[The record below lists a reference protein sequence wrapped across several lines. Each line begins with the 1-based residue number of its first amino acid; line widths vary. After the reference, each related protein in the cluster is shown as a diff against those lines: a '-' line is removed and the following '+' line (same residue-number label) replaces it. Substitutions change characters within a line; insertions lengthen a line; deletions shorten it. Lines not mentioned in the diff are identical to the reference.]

1 MAIETDC
8 TIEIDIGRKVFKLA
22 GGGSRL
28 VFENFSLK
36 IEEGAIVALLGPSGG
51 GKSTLLRIV
60 AGLDRDFSGAVKKP
74 EGRLGMVFQ
83 EPRLLPWRNV
93 ADNLRLAA
101 PNLSEAELQ
110 DLLAAFELDGR
121 GGDFPGQLSL
131 GLARRVALARA
142 FAVEPDLMLL
152 DEPFASLDRALHQ
165 RLRSLLSAR
174 IGARK
179 MTALIATHDLD
190 DALLL
195 ADEVIFLDGAPARIL
210 RRLPID
216 APRGKRDED
225 LTNLRRLAP
234 NYQVIPGDGNG
245 KSDDVD

>member
-1 MAIETDC
+1 MAL
-8 TIEIDIGRKVFKLA
+8 EIDIVRKAFRLA
-22 GGGSRL
+22 DGGSRL

-36 IEEGAIVALLGPSGG
+36 IEDGAIVALLGPSGG

-74 EGRLGMVFQ
+74 DGRLGMVFQ
-83 EPRLLPWRNV
+83 EPRLLPWRNL
-93 ADNLRLAA
+93 ADNLKLAA
-101 PNLSEAELQ
+101 PDLTEAGLRE
-110 DLLAAFELDGR
+110 LLAAFELDGR
-121 GGDFPGQLSL
+121 GGDYPGQLSL
-131 GLARRVALARA
+131 GLARRAALARA
-142 FAVEPDLMLL
+142 FAIEPDLILL
-152 DEPFASLDRALHQ
+152 DEPFASLDRALHE
-165 RLRSLLSAR
+165 RLRALLGRR
-174 IGARK
+174 IGAKK

-210 RRLPID
+210 GRLPIG

-234 NYQVIPGDGNG
+234 NYQVMADDGDA
-245 KSDDVD
+245 KSDDVR